1 LCKALIRQI
10 VVHSSILWKK
20 NKISYFHNDKIQDSL
35 LKLDYLLEE
44 VEIFIEE
51 LGNQNQREIMLHLHE
66 FILMFANMEPKIR
79 FKIPFYYLNSW
90 ICYLNPIKPDKV
102 ELAFVRANELSS
114 ATMILD
120 FKKRKQIAGLTI
132 ESLHNLPKTEL
143 ALIFQEAILLDETIP
158 YKLRKKN

>member
-1 LCKALIRQI
+1 M
-10 VVHSSILWKK
+10 
-20 NKISYFHNDKIQDSL
+20 
-35 LKLDYLLEE
+35 EE

-51 LGNQNQREIMLHLHE
+51 LENEQQREIMIHLHE

-102 ELAFVRANELSS
+102 ELSFVRANELST
-114 ATMILD
+114 ALPLLD
-120 FKKRKQIAGLTI
+120 FKKRKQIAGITI
-132 ESLHNLPKTEL
+132 DSLNSLPKTEL

-158 YKLRKKN
+158 YKLRKKTK